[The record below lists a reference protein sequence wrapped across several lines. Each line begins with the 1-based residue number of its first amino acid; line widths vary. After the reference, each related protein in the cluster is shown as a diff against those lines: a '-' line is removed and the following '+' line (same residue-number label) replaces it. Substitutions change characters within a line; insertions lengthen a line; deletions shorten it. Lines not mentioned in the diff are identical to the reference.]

1 MVLGIEIIEEKKNE
15 LVNRLELKFKLDNKG
30 KGTPNRIDFKKE
42 IAAQKTVDE
51 NLTIIRNIKTH
62 FGTSSISGLAHIYED
77 IETLKFF
84 EPFHIRVRNI
94 EKEKREAVYSAK
106 KKGELYKNLFDSTS
120 VKKKK

>member
-30 KGTPNRIDFKKE
+30 KRTPNRIDFKKE

-106 KKGELYKNLFDSTS
+106 KKR
-120 VKKKK
+120 

>member
-15 LVNRLELKFKLDNKG
+15 LVNRLELKFKLDTKG
-30 KGTPNRIDFKKE
+30 KGTPNRMDFKKE

-62 FGTSSISGLAHIYED
+62 FGTSSVSGLAHIYED
-77 IETLKFF
+77 KETLSFF

-94 EKEKREAVYSAK
+94 EKEKREPIYSAK
-106 KKGELYKNLFDSTS
+106 RKGEPYKNLFNSTKAN
-120 VKKKK
+120 KKK

>member
-62 FGTSSISGLAHIYED
+62 FGTSSISGLIHIYED

-94 EKEKREAVYSAK
+94 EKKKREAVYSAK
-106 KKGELYKNLFDSTS
+106 KKVSHTNIYFNSTPAE
-120 VKKKK
+120 KKK

>member
-62 FGTSSISGLAHIYED
+62 FGTSSLSGLAHIYED

-84 EPFHIRVRNI
+84 EPFYIRVRNI

-106 KKGELYKNLFDSTS
+106 KKGEPYKNLFDSTS
-120 VKKKK
+120 VKKKN

>member
-15 LVNRLELKFKLDNKG
+15 IVNRLELKFKLDNKG
-30 KGTPNRIDFKKE
+30 KGSPNRIDIKKE
-42 IAAQKTVDE
+42 IAAQKTADE

-94 EKEKREAVYSAK
+94 EKEKRKAIYSAK
-106 KKGELYKNLFDSTS
+106 RKSEPYKHLF
-120 VKKKK
+120 